1 MSPRELRYC
10 QTRGFH
16 VVSDTLPCRRSQ
28 QRLGQSASATDTR
41 RSLCV
46 PPGSRH
52 PMGLQGGAPRWQSS
66 PHSCLAALTPWA
78 YCKRITP
85 ASTPRRGGQRVG
97 NAHAR
102 ERFSFLRRVL
112 RVLTHQRLGG
122 VVPRYGAEL
131 RAAIPISPEIYPA
144 FRGGG
149 PCDGPDRRGRGVVCR
164 LANAAP
170 TGPLLTF

>member
-1 MSPRELRYC
+1 MVEFSAFL
-10 QTRGFH
+10 
-16 VVSDTLPCRRSQ
+16 
-28 QRLGQSASATDTR
+28 LGR
-41 RSLCV
+41 
-46 PPGSRH
+46 
-52 PMGLQGGAPRWQSS
+52 
-66 PHSCLAALTPWA
+66 LTPWA
-78 YCKRITP
+78 YCKRIRP

-144 FRGGG
+144 FRGGSHAMDLTVVAVASCAG
-149 PCDGPDRRGRGVVCR
+149 WQTQHLLAPC
-164 LANAAP
+164 
-170 TGPLLTF
+170 